1 MKKVF
6 TFIGIAIIIVVVTL
20 MTRYLSYRAEKSVIA
35 QENEEFEKYKD
46 KEVYGLEVATLINK
60 AVDKNTKNEIKQD
73 DKKEFIQNTQ
83 NSIEIEIY
91 IKDNETS
98 YKMETFYNGGT
109 EKFAQYYGKEKFKCS
124 KIEYHKSTGKISY
137 ILFEQ
142 V

>member
-6 TFIGIAIIIVVVTL
+6 TFVGIAIIIVVVTL
-20 MTRYLSYRAEKSVIA
+20 MTRYFSYEAEKNVIT

-83 NSIEIEIY
+83 N
-91 IKDNETS
+91 
-98 YKMETFYNGGT
+98 
-109 EKFAQYYGKEKFKCS
+109 
-124 KIEYHKSTGKISY
+124 
-137 ILFEQ
+137 
-142 V
+142 